1 MWTCVPFVCPGL
13 CDLNWMCFDFV
24 KLGEKSEKRNS
35 LCGKTMWKRLLF
47 VLCFAFFLLVCYC
60 FVLFVY
66 LFCWFV
72 TVLFVHCYFLKRTVA
87 NMLLVFMFI
96 FQEYWRGLCLSN
108 LHVVISLC
116 LCNHSTYIFLHG
128 VHEHQSCY
136 WLITC
141 FTWNTW
147 ASMFVPY
154 TETECT
160 KK

>member
-1 MWTCVPFVCPGL
+1 MWTCVPFVCTSL
-13 CDLNWMCFDFV
+13 CDLNLMWKKNVFWLWQIGG
-24 KLGEKSEKRNS
+24 KKWKEKQPLWKNYVIE
-35 LCGKTMWKRLLF
+35 WKRLLF

-116 LCNHSTYIFLHG
+116 LCNHSIYIFFFMVYMNIKVVIGLSH
-128 VHEHQSCY
+128 VSPK
-136 WLITC
+136 
-141 FTWNTW
+141 NT
-147 ASMFVPY
+147 
-154 TETECT
+154 
-160 KK
+160 